1 MEGLAHFRITF
12 DNHSTNAAAITQSE
26 EKDEEKSLWKVLIN
40 SELGNWQPVEIEI
53 VPGNESMSYQDTDI
67 IKGYDSQ
74 SSRDDEEFQKLKENL
89 YISSLK
95 YNNESKLVVR
105 FSPQLHFTVPYP
117 SNLNSLLD
125 LPQSKVNIVSCVD
138 SIKRKEITK
147 VEIIKK

>member
-1 MEGLAHFRITF
+1 M
-12 DNHSTNAAAITQSE
+12 
-26 EKDEEKSLWKVLIN
+26 N

-125 LPQSKVNIVSCVD
+125 LPQSKVNIVSCAD
-138 SIKRKEITK
+138 FIKRKENY
-147 VEIIKK
+147 EGRNY